1 MKYAHLFLLM
11 LFLLIGKISNG
22 QDTLLREL
30 PAFDRI
36 KIMDNATVHLRTGSP
51 QKVEIIGNS
60 MPNIRT
66 TVNDGTLLVQGPH
79 STLLIT
85 VPEIR
90 SISIGGIGKVYADS
104 TIRTPL
110 LRISISGSGKVEM
123 PIETA
128 RLEIGVS
135 GMGKINLSGT
145 AERAE
150 INISG
155 SGKLEA
161 ANLRIKSCETKISGV
176 GKCYTDVTDVLDLR
190 ISGSGSFYYKTKP
203 AALSVNI
210 SGIGKYGIFSGD
222 EQDDEKTESTNRSST
237 DNSESANRNTTGTI
251 TVIGYSSD
259 DDDDDF
265 FFRWNGDSI
274 FRMPEQAKS
283 HWGGLDFGFNQLMVG
298 NSFSTNLA
306 PGYDYLELNSG
317 KSININLNLF
327 YHDFPL
333 YKRHL
338 LFTTGIG
345 LTLNNYRFSDSRT
358 LIADTNRTV
367 AGFDFDKNG
376 QQIKYTKNK
385 LAVNYV
391 TIPLLLQW
399 NSREEFN
406 NSFHVA
412 AGLLLSYKFNS
423 HLKLVYEEDGDRE
436 KTKRHDVFNIN
447 PFRYDFTMRFG
458 YEYYTLYAS
467 YSLGSLFKENRGPSL
482 HPFQVGIN
490 LFGW

>member
-1 MKYAHLFLLM
+1 MKYTHLLLLM
-11 LFLLIGKISNG
+11 MFLLIGKISKG
-22 QDTLLREL
+22 QDTITREL
-30 PAFDRI
+30 PSFDRI
-36 KIMDNATVHLRTGSP
+36 KILDNATVYLRTGAS

-66 TVNDGTLLVQGPH
+66 TVEDGTLEVRGPH

-85 VPEIR
+85 LPEIK
-90 SISIGGIGKVYADS
+90 SITIGGIGKIYADS
-104 TIRTPL
+104 TIKTSS

-123 PIETA
+123 PIETN
-128 RLEIGVS
+128 RLEIAIS
-135 GMGKINLSGT
+135 GMGKINLRGI
-145 AERAE
+145 AENAE

-161 ANLRIKSCETKISGV
+161 ANLRINNCETKISGV
-176 GKCYTDVTDVLDLR
+176 GKCYTDVRDRLDLR
-190 ISGSGSFYYKTKP
+190 ISGSGSFYYRTKP
-203 AALSVNI
+203 TALTVNI
-210 SGIGKYGIFSGD
+210 SGIGKYGISSGSED
-222 EQDDEKTESTNRSST
+222 QDDEKSEGTNRTNSSG
-237 DNSESANRNTTGTI
+237 SGTT

-259 DDDDDF
+259 NDDDEDDF

-274 FRMPEQAKS
+274 FRMPEKARS
-283 HWGGLDFGFNQLMVG
+283 HWGGLDLGFNQLMVG
-298 NSFSTNLA
+298 NSFNTNIA

-317 KSININLNLF
+317 KSINVNINLA

-376 QQIKYTKNK
+376 NQIKYTKNK

-399 NSREEFN
+399 NSREKFD

-436 KTKRHDVFNIN
+436 KTKRHDEFNIN
-447 PFRYDFTMRFG
+447 PFRYDFTLRLG

-467 YSLGSLFKENRGPSL
+467 YSLGTLFKENRGPSL